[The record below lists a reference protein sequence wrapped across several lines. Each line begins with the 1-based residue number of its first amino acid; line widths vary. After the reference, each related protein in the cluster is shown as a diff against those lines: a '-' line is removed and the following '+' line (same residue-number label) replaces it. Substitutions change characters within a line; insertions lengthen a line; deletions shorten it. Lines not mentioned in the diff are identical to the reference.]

1 MSEKPSLEPEE
12 APRGPSRRT
21 IVAAAAW
28 SVPVIAVA
36 SAAPAMA
43 ASPGVITFDPGQA
56 CKHPGQSQQPFNQDY
71 HFVIRVKNTT
81 GSDVTVTITQ
91 MLIDGQPVN
100 FSVGAGVLPSNMAPK
115 TFVVPAS
122 AGAAG
127 QEFIIHGD
135 GTNSA
140 NTSVQITYTY
150 AGVEGQQTGV
160 ASVSPCIVTT

>member
-1 MSEKPSLEPEE
+1 MQPEE
-12 APRGPSRRT
+12 ARTGPSRRT
-21 IVAAAAW
+21 VVAAAAW

-56 CKHPGQSQQPFNQDY
+56 CKHPGQSQRPFNQDY
-71 HFVIRVKNTT
+71 HFVITVKNTT
-81 GSDVTVTITQ
+81 GEDVTVTITQ

-100 FSVGAGVLPSNMAPK
+100 FSVGEGVLPANMAPK
-115 TFVVPAS
+115 SFVVPAS
-122 AGAAG
+122 AGSTG
-127 QEFIIHGD
+127 QTFVIHGD

-150 AGVEGQQTGV
+150 AGVEGQQSGV
-160 ASVSPCIVTT
+160 ASVTPCLVTV